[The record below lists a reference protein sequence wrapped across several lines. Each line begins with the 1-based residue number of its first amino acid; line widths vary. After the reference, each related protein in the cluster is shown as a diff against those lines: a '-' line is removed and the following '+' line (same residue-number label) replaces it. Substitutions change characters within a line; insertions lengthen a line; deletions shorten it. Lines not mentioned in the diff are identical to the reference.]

1 MLGKIDFL
9 NIDFPKKWSKKG
21 EVQNL
26 SFEKAKKFIK
36 YLRTKHEG
44 YVAFDTETESL
55 AKKYNRLVSIQFA
68 IDDDTG
74 FVICLDKPFTDYS
87 KSESEEIKHDLK
99 ELFEDEETEIT
110 WIGHNAQF
118 DVCQVCNQLGVKNIA
133 RPVIDNI
140 LFIHLLDENR
150 IKQGAYYDR
159 HGKVQKMSQALK
171 SVCKEF
177 FDFTLYDKEA
187 IEARG
192 ANNLLL
198 LPKDKFIE
206 YAGMDGYIT
215 FRTFLYLKLVAD
227 KYEYWEKAENLL
239 IHLLSPSLKMLSWVS
254 SNGFYVDMNHLKNLL
269 SEDSPINKRLEEIKK
284 AYMEDETCKAVNNE
298 LYKKDNKGINSTFGM
313 STPWILDLNKVDH
326 RVELFYLSKKGFKL
340 KPVAEPKAKSKYG
353 TGKTFQNTYAKENN
367 IVALFQEEQGLKK
380 LKSSYL
386 NPIWETM
393 TTNVDSVDGRVRPDF
408 RLNGTVTGRIC
419 SCIRKGTK
427 IEVLRDVSKY
437 PEGINIEDVKEGDYV
452 YCYDKNCRP
461 TIRRV
466 KSVVCNGKRE
476 LVRIKWKSKNS
487 SIKGYLDCT
496 PEHRIRLV
504 TGDYVRADE
513 LEKGDSIL
521 SMHRSANTLDYV
533 SFTNHGGKLD
543 HRFVYRKLLGKIPK
557 DFDVHHIDGNHYNN
571 VPSNLEC
578 ISHSEHSTLHDN
590 EKWSREGY
598 RENISEKL
606 YKFSMQKSERKRR
619 SISAT
624 IQGSDPKVRK
634 ERSISAKRQWEDKSF
649 RDSMTGV
656 NSPVYRPLEE
666 NYLEIL
672 FSFKGS
678 VSEYAR
684 QYKWDFQ
691 TLNDKIKKEGINIK
705 AIALRFGGDGKRL
718 TKKRIK
724 KAIRKFKHFNQVCL
738 HLHIVKFRL
747 LELLAYYNIS
757 FGKYIPSK
765 KERKRAKLR
774 LNIHSKD
781 NHNVIKVK
789 KLKFKD
795 YVYDIEVEGCH
806 NFIANEICVHNC
818 NPNTQQVPRSDTLL
832 KKEVKTLY
840 CAEPPKDG
848 EEKKI
853 LVQADF
859 CANEIRFWAAIS
871 EDPYLCNAFNES
883 FEKGKQ
889 FRANP
894 KDEKLEE
901 EAHLQGDIHKQTAS
915 MMYKV
920 PLKEV
925 TKNLRQSAKSLSLGI
940 MYQRGVNSVAKQLNI
955 SKEEAQK
962 LFDKFFE
969 HFTVGVEWANKQKAI
984 VKKRGYVESPLGRRR
999 RLGTLII
1006 EGNKLIEKSR
1016 QEGRVSG
1023 KLDWIQG
1030 NKLIGRAERQAVNSP
1045 IQGLASDLALISLS
1059 LLHQYIIKN
1068 NLKTIIVNSVHD
1080 SVVMEIPE
1088 SEVYEMAKVVREIF
1102 TEKSRKYA
1110 YKYFGWKCPT
1120 HIDVDFEV
1128 GQNRNYICK
1137 KCGAYV
1143 PRYKDKCDC
1152 GCTDLIKHRL
1162 NMGYGTMLGWNETK
1176 QELKKLS
1183 VGF

>member
-1 MLGKIDFL
+1 MLGKVNFI
-9 NIDFPKKWSKKG
+9 NIDFPKEWSEKG
-21 EVQNL
+21 EVENL
-26 SFEKAKKFIK
+26 DYKKAKKFIK
-36 YLRTKHEG
+36 YLRNKHEG

-68 IDDDTG
+68 IDADTG
-74 FVICLDKPFTDYS
+74 IVICLDKPYIDFTQDEV
-87 KSESEEIKHDLK
+87 KDIKKDLK
-99 ELFEDEETEIT
+99 ELFEDKDTKIT
-110 WIGHNAQF
+110 WVGHNAQF
-118 DVCQVCNQLGVKNIA
+118 DVCQVCNQLNVKNIA

-150 IKQGAYYDR
+150 IKQATFIDR
-159 HGKVQKMSQALK
+159 HGQLQKMSQALK
-171 SVCKEF
+171 SVCREF

-206 YAGMDGYIT
+206 YAGMDGYVT
-215 FRTFLYLKLVAD
+215 FRTLLYLKLVAD
-227 KYEYWEKAENLL
+227 KYEYWEKAERLL
-239 IHLLSPSLKMLSWVS
+239 IKLLSPALKMLAWVS
-254 SNGFYVDMNHLKNLL
+254 SNGFYVNREHLKYLVSN
-269 SEDSPINKRLEEIKK
+269 ESPLINRIEEIKK
-284 AYMEDETCKAVNNE
+284 LYMEDKTCRAVNDE
-298 LYKKDNKGINSTFGM
+298 LYRENSNGFKSTFDM
-313 STPWILDLNKVDH
+313 STPWVLDLNKPGH
-326 RVELFYLSKKGFKL
+326 RKALFYTSDKGFQL
-340 KPVAEPKAKSKYG
+340 EPINDPKAKTPYG
-353 TGKTFQNTYAKENN
+353 TGKSFQQKYASTNK

-386 NPIWETM
+386 DSIWEVLM
-393 TTNVDSVDGRVRPDF
+393 TNPDCVDGRVRPDF
-408 RLNGTVTGRIC
+408 RLNGTVTGRVC
-419 SCIRKGTK
+419 SCIRKGTY

-437 PEGINIEDVKEGDYV
+437 PKGIKIEDVKPGDFV
-452 YCYDKNCRP
+452 YCYDKNCKP

-476 LVRIKWKSKNS
+476 LVRIKWKN
-487 SIKGYLDCT
+487 KGDRFRGHLDCT

-513 LEKGDSIL
+513 LQKGDSIL
-521 SMHRSANTLDYV
+521 SMHRSEVRPDYLT
-533 SFTNHGGKLD
+533 FTNNGCRRD
-543 HRFVYRKLLGKIPK
+543 HRFIYRKLFGKIPK
-557 DFDVHHIDGNHYNN
+557 DFDIHHLDGNHYNN

-598 RENISEKL
+598 RENMSEKL
-606 YKFSMQKSERKRR
+606 YKFSMQKSERRRR
-619 SISAT
+619 SIQAT
-624 IQGSDPKVRK
+624 IQGSDPEVRK
-634 ERSISAKRQWEDKSF
+634 ERSMSAKRQWKDASF
-649 RDSMTGV
+649 RESMTGV
-656 NSPVYRPLEE
+656 NSPVYRPLED

-672 FSFKGS
+672 FELKGS

-684 QYKWDFQ
+684 QYKWDFE
-691 TLNDKIKKEGINIK
+691 TLNKKIKAEGINPR
-705 AIALRFGGDGKRL
+705 AIALRFGGDGKRI
-718 TKKRIK
+718 TKKRLK
-724 KAIRKFKHFNQVCL
+724 KAVRKFKYVTELCRYF
-738 HLHIVKFRL
+738 HLVDFRL
-747 LELLAYYNIS
+747 FELMAYYNIS
-757 FGKYIPSK
+757 FGKYTPSK
-765 KERKRAKLR
+765 KERKRARLR

-806 NFIANEICVHNC
+806 NFIANELCVHNC

-832 KKEVKTLY
+832 KKAIKNLY
-840 CAEPPKDG
+840 CAEPPKEG

-853 LVQADF
+853 LVQFDF

-871 EDPYLCNAFNES
+871 GDPYLCNAFNES

-894 KDEKLEE
+894 TDKKLEE

-940 MYQRGVNSVAKQLNI
+940 MYQRGVKSVAKQLNI
-955 SKEEAQK
+955 TEEEAQQ

-969 HFTVGVEWANKQKAI
+969 HFTTGVKWANAQKEI

-999 RLGTLII
+999 RLGSLIV
-1006 EGNKLIEKSR
+1006 EGNKLIAKANA
-1016 QEGRVSG
+1016 EGRG
-1023 KLDWIQG
+1023 KGKGYWIQG

-1045 IQGLASDLALISLS
+1045 IQGLASDLALIALS

-1068 NLKTIIVNSVHD
+1068 NLRTIIVNSVHD

-1110 YKYFGWKCPT
+1110 EKYFSWKMPT
-1120 HIDVDFEV
+1120 HIDVDAEI
-1128 GQNRNYICK
+1128 GQRRIKVCK
-1137 KCGAYV
+1137 KCGSY
-1143 PRYKDKCDC
+1143 YMYGSDKCSC
-1152 GCTDLIKHRL
+1152 GCEDYKVKYL
-1162 NMGYGTMLGWNETK
+1162 NQGYGSLVGWSETK
-1176 QELKKLS
+1176 GELKAIRK
-1183 VGF
+1183 GF